1 MCIRDRRGRVA
12 RGRNGSHRHT
22 QPRRNIFVRHLPT
35 QHFVP
40 HFVAAAASDGT
51 DIEYGKTQEPWQK
64 GLFPLPVMEKRH
76 DGRPVVANEPGPP
89 VIRFEQ
95 YDLMP
100 FATKSFGDQPVGRQ
114 RDRLRAESGRE
125 PDERRQVLAF
135 AERHRCV

>member
-1 MCIRDRRGRVA
+1 MRPDRLVRQVSGIPRGPLADGGCRIDRDDLGQDRQRERGRVA

-100 FATKSFGDQPVGRQ
+100 FATKSIV
-114 RDRLRAESGRE
+114 A
-125 PDERRQVLAF
+125 
-135 AERHRCV
+135 